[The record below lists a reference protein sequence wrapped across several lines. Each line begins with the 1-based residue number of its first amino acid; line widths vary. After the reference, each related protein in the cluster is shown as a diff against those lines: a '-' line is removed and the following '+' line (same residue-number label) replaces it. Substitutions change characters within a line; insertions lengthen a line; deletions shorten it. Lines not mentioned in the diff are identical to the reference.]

1 MYKYVLSN
9 CRTTTDVVEYIKD
22 VFAIEMNL
30 INGDIPYY
38 ECGIDVID
46 GSIIEDDVESDIKGK
61 LTELVSSISKRNP
74 FVTMSL
80 VSIDIS
86 RDTIDIII
94 RINETDT
101 KYELQRRN

>member
-1 MYKYVLSN
+1 MYKYVLSD

-30 INGDIPYY
+30 IAGDIPYY

-46 GSIIEDDVESDIKGK
+46 DSIIEEDVETDIKGK
-61 LTELVSSISKRNP
+61 LTELVSSVSRRNP

-80 VSIDIS
+80 VAIDI
-86 RDTIDIII
+86 RMGTIDVTI

-101 KYELQRRN
+101 KYAVKRRN